1 MDPDENLAEQLRICH
16 RIAAGEHGESDTDRL
31 AELVLALDTWLR
43 GGGFLPRAWTP
54 RADRE
59 LAVRLRT
66 TLKLDRQADSG
77 HESEAHEALRRKL
90 WKLLGER

>member
-1 MDPDENLAEQLRICH
+1 MDPEANLSEQLRICQ
-16 RIAAGEHGESDTDRL
+16 RIAAGEHDESDVDRL

-59 LAVRLRT
+59 LAVKVRT
-66 TLKLDRQADSG
+66 LVKLDRQADSG
-77 HESEAHEALRRKL
+77 HESEAHEALRKKL
-90 WKLLGER
+90 ERLLP